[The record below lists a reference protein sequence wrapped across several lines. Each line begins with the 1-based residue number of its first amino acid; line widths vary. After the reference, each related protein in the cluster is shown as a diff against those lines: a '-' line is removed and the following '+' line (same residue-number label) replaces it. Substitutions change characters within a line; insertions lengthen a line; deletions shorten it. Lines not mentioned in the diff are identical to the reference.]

1 MLQRTPSTAQR
12 VEPATR
18 DGDPLPLQVWLSPAF
33 PIGAFAYS
41 HGIEW
46 AVEAGDIGDRGSLE
60 GWIADLLE
68 HGGPWS
74 DAVLLACAHRA
85 VRANDDTALRD
96 TAELALALAP
106 SRERRLETVQQG
118 TSFLVAV
125 RAAWPSD
132 ALERFAPA
140 LGDRVALPVAVGVTA
155 AGHDIVLPATLDA
168 FLLSIVTNLVSSA
181 VRLVPL
187 GQTDGT
193 RAVARLVPLLR
204 AVAAR
209 AATASLDDVGGCALR
224 SDVASMRHETQT
236 TRLFRS

>member
-1 MLQRTPSTAQR
+1 MVQRTPSTAQR
-12 VEPATR
+12 AEPATR
-18 DGDPLPLQVWLSPAF
+18 DGDPLLLQVWLSPAF

-46 AVEAGDIGDRGSLE
+46 VVEAGDIGDRGSLE

-85 VRANDDTALRD
+85 VRANDVTALRD
-96 TAELALALAP
+96 AAELALALAP
-106 SRERRLETVQQG
+106 SRERRLETSQQG
-118 TSFLVAV
+118 TSFLLAV
-125 RAAWPSD
+125 RTAWPCE
-132 ALERFAPA
+132 ALQSFAPA
-140 LGDRVALPVAVGVTA
+140 LGDRVALPIAVGVTA
-155 AGHDIVLPATLDA
+155 AGHDIGLPATLDA

-193 RAVARLVPLLR
+193 LAVAHLVPALR
-204 AVAAR
+204 VVAAR
-209 AATASLDDVGGCALR
+209 AAAASLDDAGGCALR

>member
-1 MLQRTPSTAQR
+1 MVQRTPSTAPR
-12 VEPATR
+12 VDATTPA
-18 DGDPLPLQVWLSPAF
+18 GNPLLLQVWLSPAF

-46 AVEAGDIGDRGSLE
+46 AVEAGDVGDRRSLE
-60 GWIADLLE
+60 EWIGDLLE

-74 DAVLLACAHRA
+74 DAVLLACTHRA
-85 VRANDDTALRD
+85 VRANDDAALREVV
-96 TAELALALAP
+96 ELALALAP
-106 SRERRLETVQQG
+106 SRERRLETIQQG
-118 TSFLVAV
+118 TSFLLAV
-125 RAAWPSD
+125 RAAWPCD
-132 ALERFAPA
+132 ALERCATV

-155 AGHDIVLPATLDA
+155 AAHDIELVATLDA

-193 RAVARLVPLLR
+193 LAVARLVPALR

-209 AATASLDDVGGCALR
+209 AASASLDDVGGCALR